1 MPRNFRLTIEY
12 DGTDFHGWQRQK
24 ADRSVQDCIEQALTR
39 IARTKVTL
47 HGAGRT
53 DAGVHALGQVASFA
67 ADIPIEPAALRK
79 ALNSLLPE
87 DIAIHDCRHVE
98 PGFHAR
104 FSACSKVYE
113 YRILNR
119 GIPPA
124 VGRRYVWHIR
134 RHLDLGAMQSAVKCI
149 VGRQDFSSFEGAG
162 SPRRDSVRRVI
173 AAKWSTPGPDR
184 LLFQIEADGFLR
196 HMVRNL
202 VGTLVEV
209 GSRRRDPE
217 SMRNLLAMGDRRQAG
232 ATAPASGLFLVEVR
246 Y

>member
-1 MPRNFRLTIEY
+1 MSRNFRLTIEY
-12 DGTDFHGWQRQK
+12 DGADFHGWQRQK
-24 ADRSVQDCIEQALTR
+24 ADRSVQDCIEKALAR

-53 DAGVHALGQVASFA
+53 DAGVHALGQVASFT
-67 ADIPIEPAALRK
+67 ADIRIEPAALRK
-79 ALNSLLPE
+79 ALNSLLPD
-87 DIAIHDCRHVE
+87 DIAIHDCRRVD

-104 FSACSKVYE
+104 FSARSKVYE

-119 GIPPA
+119 DIPPA

-134 RHLDLGAMQSAVKCI
+134 RHLDLEAMQTAADCI
-149 VGRQDFSSFEGAG
+149 LGRHDFASFEGAG

-173 AAKWSTPGPDR
+173 AAGWSDPGPDR
-184 LLFQIEADGFLR
+184 LSFQIEADGFLR

-209 GSRRRDPE
+209 GSRRREPE
-217 SMRNLLAMGDRRQAG
+217 SMRDLLAVGDRRQAG
-232 ATAPASGLFLVEVR
+232 ATAPAAGLFLIEVR